1 MKNIYQNVWRALSYD
16 NLHKLHNYLQKSNGH
31 SYVKFFRQQ
40 IRHFHVSH
48 NALYLPP
55 TTPPPT
61 PNFAYPLFPFLL
73 GITTVPREIENNA
86 YAFFSLEGRGGGAN
100 KVHYGKCGS
109 GEQPIFSVMYGSEAD
124 GDLVLIQICQLYCVN
139 EVVLMLTGIFQ
150 GQFP

>member
-86 YAFFSLEGRGGGAN
+86 YAFFFFFWGGGGGGGGGQIRCIMGNVEVAN
-100 KVHYGKCGS
+100 SLFFQLC
-109 GEQPIFSVMYGSEAD
+109 MEAR
-124 GDLVLIQICQLYCVN
+124 
-139 EVVLMLTGIFQ
+139 LTVTLF
-150 GQFP
+150 